1 MNNLLRIASYFFIF
15 IVTATLGY
23 FWVLKKSIND
33 NVNTRHHYHQSVQAL
48 SQKKRLKKQEMATS
62 KSLAT
67 WQHNHP
73 RFFNVMSTLPN
84 KNTIL
89 EKITELAEQA
99 GFQVGHFSPLQKQ
112 VQDKK
117 TKTDSR
123 VQLELNGHF
132 ANLFLLARALNHYPF
147 PISIHSL
154 TILHGTQFELTL
166 TLRGL
171 HA

>member
-23 FWVLKKSIND
+23 FLVLKKSIND
-33 NVNTRHHYHQSVQAL
+33 NICARHHDHQSVQTL
-48 SQKKRLKKQEMATS
+48 LQKKRLKKQEMATT

-67 WQHNHP
+67 WQQHHP

-99 GFQVGHFSPLQKQ
+99 GFQVDHFSPLQTRAQ
-112 VQDKK
+112 NKK
-117 TKTDSR
+117 IKTDSR
-123 VQLELNGHF
+123 VKLELSGYF
-132 ANLFLLARALNHYPF
+132 ANLFLLTRALNHYPF

-154 TILHGTQFELTL
+154 TILHGTQLTLTL
-166 TLRGL
+166 TLRDL